1 MTVEKFKQM
10 TKKYPTNDNMMVEVV
25 LKKKMAYKES
35 LDLIKKMKGGWTVN
49 IYEENFHNDGT
60 RKPINKCS
68 ECGEEKNKAELYY
81 GLCEDC
87 QNDNAGL

>member
-1 MTVEKFKQM
+1 
-10 TKKYPTNDNMMVEVV
+10 
-25 LKKKMAYKES
+25 
-35 LDLIKKMKGGWTVN
+35 MKGGWTVN

-60 RKPINKCS
+60 RRPINKCS
-68 ECGEEKNKAELYY
+68 GCGEEKNKAELYY